1 MRFHHGLVGTFM
13 SLLAACT
20 GTIGDDGDGGD
31 NTNPDEPP
39 PSQVRVAIKDAN
51 APQAGV
57 RVIFQNADDSVVL
70 DTTTDAAGFATADM
84 AAGNVTVIRTYP
96 PVIPVPPEGQRVPEV
111 ITYVG
116 VKGGDLLEL
125 GNLEP
130 VTPTTPTAI
139 VVQVPAG
146 AAGNVTVK
154 TPCGSGAGPAPNVA
168 ITVTNC
174 GAMMD
179 LYVTDGDQ
187 SSFFVQKPFAPNI
200 DVSGLALRGRLGAQ
214 LASSNVPLDSTV
226 NVDQR
231 LVAGMFTLYSSG
243 EKRVDET
250 PANVNV
256 PDITGMDQLLVTRIN
271 TANKGTQLVTE
282 RTRFTNSTV
291 NVDASASLIPYVG
304 QVEYQ
309 PTMVTWVEDTA
320 GGAGVADAVL
330 VTYDVTR
337 GAGMGGTPA
346 LDAEYRRIVL
356 APHAGLSLR
365 MPVLPDALYNPSMAD
380 QFGGAFGIV
389 RATGGY
395 DALRKHAFAASNIAE
410 TVALDGKITLS
421 YSGPRPEL

>member
-1 MRFHHGLVGTFM
+1 MFM
-13 SLLAACT
+13 GLLAACT
-20 GTIGDDGDGGD
+20 GTIGDDGGD
-31 NTNPDEPP
+31 DPTNPDEPP
-39 PSQVRVAIKDAN
+39 RTQVRVAVNDAN

-70 DTTTDAAGFATADM
+70 DTTTDAAGFATAEM
-84 AAGNVTVIRTYP
+84 SAGNVTVIRTYP

-125 GNLEP
+125 GNQEP
-130 VTPTTPTAI
+130 VTPPTPTAI
-139 VVQVPAG
+139 VVKVPEG
-146 AAGNVTVK
+146 AAGTVTVK
-154 TPCGSGAGPAPNVA
+154 TPCGEGAGQAPNIA
-168 ITVTNC
+168 ITVANC

-179 LYVTDGDQ
+179 LYVTDSDQ

-200 DVSGLALRGRLGAQ
+200 DVSTYELNGRLGAQ
-214 LASSNVPLDSTV
+214 LASTNVPLDSTV

-231 LVAGMFTLYSSG
+231 LVAGMYTLYSSG

-256 PDITGMDQLLVTRIN
+256 PDVTGMDQLLVTRIN
-271 TANKGTQLVTE
+271 TANKGTQMVTE

-291 NVDASASLIPYVG
+291 NVDAGASLIPYVSE
-304 QVEYQ
+304 VEYQ
-309 PTMVTWVEDTA
+309 PTTVTWVEDTA
-320 GGAGVADAVL
+320 GVTGVADAVL
-330 VTYDVTR
+330 LTYDVTR
-337 GAGMGGTPA
+337 GAAMGGTPA

-380 QFGGAFGIV
+380 EFGGAFGLV

-395 DALRKHAFAASNIAE
+395 DALRKRAFVAANIAE
-410 TVALDGKITLS
+410 TVGLGGKITLS
-421 YSGPRPEL
+421 YAGQRPAL